1 MSIQIIKLSNGETIV
16 TEVLKETEEYMMIL
30 NPLEIRTEHTGRS
43 KGSLVALQWLPMFE
57 EENKVAIQKFHVV
70 GLAHASDEIIEYYI
84 NAIDN
89 ILNPDKLYERA
100 KNDDELLDKLTD
112 PVNYAN
118 TNSTMIH

>member
-1 MSIQIIKLSNGETIV
+1 
-16 TEVLKETEEYMMIL
+16 
-30 NPLEIRTEHTGRS
+30 
-43 KGSLVALQWLPMFE
+43 MFE
-57 EENKVAIQKFHVV
+57 EQNKVAIQKLHVV
-70 GLAHASDEIIEYYI
+70 GIANASDEIIEYYI

-100 KNDDELLDKLTD
+100 KNDEELLDKLTD

>member
-1 MSIQIIKLSNGETIV
+1 LSIQIIKLSSGETIV
-16 TEVLKETEEYMMIL
+16 TEVLKETEDYMMIL

-43 KGSLVALQWLPMFE
+43 RGSLVAFAWLPMFE
-57 EENKVAIQKFHVV
+57 EENKVAIQKSHLV
-70 GLAHASDEIIEYYI
+70 GITIASDEIIEYYI

-100 KNDDELLDKLTD
+100 KDDDELLDKLTD
-112 PVNYAN
+112 PIINAN

>member
-1 MSIQIIKLSNGETIV
+1 LSIQIIKLSSSETLV
-16 TEVLKETEEYMMIL
+16 TEVLKETEDYMMLL

-43 KGSLVALQWLPMFE
+43 RGSLIALQWLPMFE
-57 EENKVAIQKFHVV
+57 EENKVAIQKLHVV
-70 GLAHASDEIIEYYI
+70 GIASASDEIIEYYI

-100 KNDDELLDKLTD
+100 KNDEELLDKLTD
-112 PVNYAN
+112 PANYAN

>member
-1 MSIQIIKLSNGETIV
+1 MSIQIIKLSSSETLV
-16 TEVLKETEEYMMIL
+16 TEVLKETEDYMMLL

-43 KGSLVALQWLPMFE
+43 RGSLIALQWLPMFE
-57 EENKVAIQKFHVV
+57 EQNKVAIQKLHVV
-70 GLAHASDEIIEYYI
+70 GIASASDEIIEYYI

-100 KNDDELLDKLTD
+100 KNDEELLDKLTD

>member
-1 MSIQIIKLSNGETIV
+1 MSIQIIKLSSSETLV
-16 TEVLKETEEYMMIL
+16 TEVLKETEEYMMLL

-43 KGSLVALQWLPMFE
+43 RGSLIALQWLPMFE
-57 EENKVAIQKFHVV
+57 EQNKVAIQKLHVV
-70 GLAHASDEIIEYYI
+70 GIASASDEIIEYYI

-100 KNDDELLDKLTD
+100 KDDEELLDKLTD
-112 PVNYAN
+112 PANYAN

>member
-1 MSIQIIKLSNGETIV
+1 MSIQIIKLSSSETLV
-16 TEVLKETEEYMMIL
+16 TEVLKETDEYMMLL

-43 KGSLVALQWLPMFE
+43 RGSLIALQWLPMFE
-57 EENKVAIQKFHVV
+57 EQNKVAIQKLHVV
-70 GLAHASDEIIEYYI
+70 GIASASDEIIEYYI

-100 KNDDELLDKLTD
+100 KDDEELLDKLTD
-112 PVNYAN
+112 PANYAN

>member
-1 MSIQIIKLSNGETIV
+1 LSIQIIKLSSSETLV
-16 TEVLKETEEYMMIL
+16 TEVLKETEDYMMLL

-43 KGSLVALQWLPMFE
+43 RGSLIALQWLPMFE
-57 EENKVAIQKFHVV
+57 EENRVAIQKHHVI
-70 GLAHASDEIIEYYI
+70 GISSASDEIIEYYI

-100 KNDDELLDKLTD
+100 KDDEELLDKLTD
-112 PVNYAN
+112 PANYAN